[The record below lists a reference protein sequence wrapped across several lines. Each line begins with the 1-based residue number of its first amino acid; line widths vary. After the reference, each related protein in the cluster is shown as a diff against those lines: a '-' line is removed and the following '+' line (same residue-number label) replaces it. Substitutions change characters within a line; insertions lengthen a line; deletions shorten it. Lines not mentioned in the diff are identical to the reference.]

1 MPQGASKQTNMP
13 HTQDI
18 TYFQNSMKGSDNIK
32 TIVLTAVVVLLL
44 ALDWAALHDILK
56 GEPDLCLEYAI
67 VMFSMIVFGVMIF
80 ITLKRKN
87 KRANIA

>member
-1 MPQGASKQTNMP
+1 
-13 HTQDI
+13 
-18 TYFQNSMKGSDNIK
+18 MKGSDNIK
-32 TIVLTAVVVLLL
+32 TIVLTAIVVLLL

-56 GEPDLCLEYAI
+56 SEPDLYLEYAI
-67 VMFSMIVFGVMIF
+67 VMFSMIVFGLMIF